1 MGAPFLKGS
10 QVRSLLSYSLVIMA
24 MLRFLLAIFWF
35 GDPDYVTSFDMSTTI
50 LFNPEEEGGSGSK
63 RLKGLGI
70 GSPDGPV
77 SLDDVR
83 RLEKSNAVSC
93 SFNLQ

>member
-1 MGAPFLKGS
+1 ML
-10 QVRSLLSYSLVIMA
+10 QVLIVIMV
-24 MLRFLLAIFWF
+24 WWSC
-35 GDPDYVTSFDMSTTI
+35 YVTSFDICTSI
-50 LFNPEEEGGSGSK
+50 LFDPEEEGGSGSK

-83 RLEKSNAVSC
+83 RLEKSNAVSWLLRHDNNFV
-93 SFNLQ
+93 SS

>member
-1 MGAPFLKGS
+1 M
-10 QVRSLLSYSLVIMA
+10 
-24 MLRFLLAIFWF
+24 
-35 GDPDYVTSFDMSTTI
+35 FD
-50 LFNPEEEGGSGSK
+50 PEEEGGSGSK

-93 SFNLQ
+93 FLRHDNNFVSS

>member
-1 MGAPFLKGS
+1 VL
-10 QVRSLLSYSLVIMA
+10 
-24 MLRFLLAIFWF
+24 
-35 GDPDYVTSFDMSTTI
+35 TSFDICTII
-50 LFNPEEEGGSGSK
+50 LFYPEEEGSSGSK

-83 RLEKSNAVSC
+83 RLEKSNAVSWFLRHDNNFV
-93 SFNLQ
+93 SLYFANF

>member
-1 MGAPFLKGS
+1 MT
-10 QVRSLLSYSLVIMA
+10 I
-24 MLRFLLAIFWF
+24 
-35 GDPDYVTSFDMSTTI
+35 VTCFDLYLPLY
-50 LFNPEEEGGSGSK
+50 LFDLEEEGGSGSK

-83 RLEKSNAVSC
+83 RLEKSNAVSLAP
-93 SFNLQ
+93 SI

>member
-1 MGAPFLKGS
+1 MFHH
-10 QVRSLLSYSLVIMA
+10 V
-24 MLRFLLAIFWF
+24 
-35 GDPDYVTSFDMSTTI
+35 
-50 LFNPEEEGGSGSK
+50 EEVGSGSK

-83 RLEKSNAVSC
+83 RLEKSNAVSYLIQDDNS
-93 SFNLQ
+93 SFVLAVC

>member
-1 MGAPFLKGS
+1 MIMTMLQVLICVPLFL
-10 QVRSLLSYSLVIMA
+10 
-24 MLRFLLAIFWF
+24 
-35 GDPDYVTSFDMSTTI
+35 FD
-50 LFNPEEEGGSGSK
+50 PEEEGGFGSK

>member
-1 MGAPFLKGS
+1 M
-10 QVRSLLSYSLVIMA
+10 
-24 MLRFLLAIFWF
+24 
-35 GDPDYVTSFDMSTTI
+35 TTFDICTTI
-50 LFNPEEEGGSGSK
+50 LFDPVEEGLSVSK

-83 RLEKSNAVSC
+83 RLEKSNAVSWLLRYDNN
-93 SFNLQ
+93 SVSL

>member
-1 MGAPFLKGS
+1 LF
-10 QVRSLLSYSLVIMA
+10 
-24 MLRFLLAIFWF
+24 
-35 GDPDYVTSFDMSTTI
+35 DP
-50 LFNPEEEGGSGSK
+50 EGGEVGSGSK

-83 RLEKSNAVSC
+83 RLEKSNSVSC
-93 SFNLQ
+93 PVQDGNSFVALAVCLALLS

>member
-1 MGAPFLKGS
+1 ML
-10 QVRSLLSYSLVIMA
+10 QVLIVIIVWWSCYA
-24 MLRFLLAIFWF
+24 
-35 GDPDYVTSFDMSTTI
+35 TSFDMCTVI
-50 LFNPEEEGGSGSK
+50 LFDSEVEGGSGSK

-83 RLEKSNAVSC
+83 RLEKSNGVSWLLWDD
-93 SFNLQ
+93 NNYVPL

>member
-1 MGAPFLKGS
+1 M
-10 QVRSLLSYSLVIMA
+10 Y
-24 MLRFLLAIFWF
+24 
-35 GDPDYVTSFDMSTTI
+35 TT
-50 LFNPEEEGGSGSK
+50 FFYPEAREGCSGSK

-93 SFNLQ
+93 SVQDGNSFVALAVCLTLLS

>member
-1 MGAPFLKGS
+1 
-10 QVRSLLSYSLVIMA
+10 
-24 MLRFLLAIFWF
+24 
-35 GDPDYVTSFDMSTTI
+35 MSTTI

>member
-1 MGAPFLKGS
+1 ML
-10 QVRSLLSYSLVIMA
+10 QVLIVI
-24 MLRFLLAIFWF
+24 IVWWSCY
-35 GDPDYVTSFDMSTTI
+35 DTSFDMCTVI
-50 LFNPEEEGGSGSK
+50 LFDSEVEGGSGSK

-83 RLEKSNAVSC
+83 RLEKSNVVSWLLWYDNNFVLC
-93 SFNLQ
+93 NLLT

>member
-1 MGAPFLKGS
+1 MHCYL
-10 QVRSLLSYSLVIMA
+10 
-24 MLRFLLAIFWF
+24 
-35 GDPDYVTSFDMSTTI
+35 FDS
-50 LFNPEEEGGSGSK
+50 EVEGGSGSK

-83 RLEKSNAVSC
+83 RLEKSNVVSW
-93 SFNLQ
+93 LL

>member
-1 MGAPFLKGS
+1 ME
-10 QVRSLLSYSLVIMA
+10 QRQ
-24 MLRFLLAIFWF
+24 
-35 GDPDYVTSFDMSTTI
+35 YVTSFDSYHRLMVMLCYKFWYVHCY
-50 LFNPEEEGGSGSK
+50 LFDSEVEGGSGSK

-83 RLEKSNAVSC
+83 RLEKSNVVSWLLWYDNN
-93 SFNLQ
+93 FVPL

>member
-1 MGAPFLKGS
+1 MLQVLIYVPLFL
-10 QVRSLLSYSLVIMA
+10 
-24 MLRFLLAIFWF
+24 
-35 GDPDYVTSFDMSTTI
+35 FD
-50 LFNPEEEGGSGSK
+50 PEEEGGSGSK

-83 RLEKSNAVSC
+83 RLEKSNAVSWLLQLTIVFC
-93 SFNLQ
+93 PNNLLTLLA